1 MIRDITIGQYY
12 PADSP
17 LHRMDAR
24 VKIIITLLYI
34 ISLFVIKSFIGYAFV
49 ILCLAAVIKI
59 SKVPFRFM
67 VKGLKALIF
76 IIVFT
81 AVINLVY
88 NERRHG
94 AVYRMA
100 FYSYVGRFIFCHKN
114 VLKNCIVDY
123 RFVIAYTDDNT
134 YKAYRRNRVFA
145 ETVCK
150 NRCACPRHS
159 DDDDNSA

>member
-81 AVINLVY
+81 YITSYLCSIILSFPLFV
-88 NERRHG
+88 NEIRHTKIDI
-94 AVYRMA
+94 
-100 FYSYVGRFIFCHKN
+100 YSYLNI
-114 VLKNCIVDY
+114 
-123 RFVIAYTDDNT
+123 
-134 YKAYRRNRVFA
+134 
-145 ETVCK
+145 
-150 NRCACPRHS
+150 
-159 DDDDNSA
+159 

>member
-1 MIRDITIGQYY
+1 MRITKEPEVRKQEILDTEMCKRDRYY

-67 VKGLKALIF
+67 VKGLKAVSYTHLD
-76 IIVFT
+76 
-81 AVINLVY
+81 VY
-88 NERRHG
+88 KRQQQ
-94 AVYRMA
+94 
-100 FYSYVGRFIFCHKN
+100 
-114 VLKNCIVDY
+114 VL
-123 RFVIAYTDDNT
+123 TLQ
-134 YKAYRRNRVFA
+134 
-145 ETVCK
+145 
-150 NRCACPRHS
+150 
-159 DDDDNSA
+159 

>member
-59 SKVPFRFM
+59 SKFRL
-67 VKGLKALIF
+67 GLWSK
-76 IIVFT
+76 
-81 AVINLVY
+81 
-88 NERRHG
+88 
-94 AVYRMA
+94 
-100 FYSYVGRFIFCHKN
+100 
-114 VLKNCIVDY
+114 VLKRLY
-123 RFVIAYTDDNT
+123 LLLFLRL
-134 YKAYRRNRVFA
+134 
-145 ETVCK
+145 
-150 NRCACPRHS
+150 
-159 DDDDNSA
+159 

>member
-76 IIVFT
+76 IIV
-81 AVINLVY
+81 
-88 NERRHG
+88 
-94 AVYRMA
+94 YRMA
-100 FYSYVGRFIFCHKN
+100 FYSYVGRLIFCHKN

-123 RFVIAYTDDNT
+123 RFVIAYADDNT

-159 DDDDNSA
+159 DDDDNSV